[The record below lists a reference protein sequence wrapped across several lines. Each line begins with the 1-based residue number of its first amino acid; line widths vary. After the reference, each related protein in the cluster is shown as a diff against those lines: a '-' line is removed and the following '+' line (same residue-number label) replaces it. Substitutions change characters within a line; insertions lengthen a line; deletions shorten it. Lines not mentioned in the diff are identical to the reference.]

1 MTRLGMMRKH
11 CYVSAVTNLD
21 PTTAEGY
28 WRPLRTLQQEMD
40 DAISRLYALRD
51 VVGVRPRFAYPL
63 IRLAHTG
70 PLTIRDL
77 AESLDMTHSAVSQT
91 LTAMRKEGLVDTV
104 PGPDARTRVV
114 DLTDK
119 GRGLVPFL
127 EAEWRAT
134 EEAAEELDAELPF
147 RLADYIAAIRERL
160 TERSF
165 ADRIAARLDHPGP
178 SAERSSDWPG
188 DRPGDRQ

>member
-1 MTRLGMMRKH
+1 MTN
-11 CYVSAVTNLD
+11 AD
-21 PTTAEGY
+21 PTYDSY
-28 WRPLRTLQQEMD
+28 WRPLRAVQQEMEESI
-40 DAISRLYALRD
+40 AQVYAERE

-77 AESLDMTHSAVSQT
+77 AESLEMTHSAVSQT
-91 LTAMRKEGLVDTV
+91 VTAMRREGLVDTS

-114 DLTDK
+114 VLTAK

-134 EEAAEELDAELPF
+134 EGAAAELDAELAVG
-147 RLADYIAAIRERL
+147 LAEFVAALRERL

-165 ADRIAARLDHPGP
+165 TERIAARLDHPGP
-178 SAERSSDWPG
+178 RAGRDAAAGRGEPEG
-188 DRPGDRQ
+188 PTT